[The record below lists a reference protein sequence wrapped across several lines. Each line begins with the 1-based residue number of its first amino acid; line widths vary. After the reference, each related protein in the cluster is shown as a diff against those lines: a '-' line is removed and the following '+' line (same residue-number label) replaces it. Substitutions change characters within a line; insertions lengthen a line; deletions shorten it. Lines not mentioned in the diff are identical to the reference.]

1 MNEFLKVLLNIRS
14 LRATCRELSL
24 EQLEEAL
31 EKLSAI
37 VAERHYA
44 PDPVYRRFVYLH
56 DLGMRNRTNHRR
68 RSH

>member
-31 EKLSAI
+31 EKL
-37 VAERHYA
+37 
-44 PDPVYRRFVYLH
+44 
-56 DLGMRNRTNHRR
+56 
-68 RSH
+68 